1 MTKRTAA
8 VRPARRLRGDTA
20 RGFGPPFCEATGVLR
35 QGEAKMEGKTVC
47 AACVLPDTT
56 PGIEFDDRGICNYC
70 RAHAPVDVSG
80 EEKLRE
86 LLDRFRNPAKR
97 YECMVCL
104 SGGRDSTYVLW
115 KIVHD
120 YRMKTLAVTY
130 NSPFMSDRAHENI
143 RLAVGK
149 LGVDHLYWDYPG
161 DVHRQ
166 TTKKHLR
173 IWAKHPSSKMI
184 PFVCAHCKSWN
195 FQFYEIAREHRVP
208 LIVFGSNPLET
219 ASFKKDGFGGAR
231 TYSKLSNL
239 PVLASRALN
248 EIAANPGY
256 LSANWNLIFK
266 MYAGASH
273 STPYM
278 RWRFGDISAI
288 RIFDYL
294 RWDEKEIEKT
304 VADALGWEKSPD
316 VASAW
321 RFDCRL
327 DYVRR
332 LMYSSTIGVTELRDL
347 FSKMIREG
355 MISREEALER
365 LKREEPIS
373 RKVVDQ
379 VLAEMGLSLSD
390 LRINIDRN
398 LLVE

>member
-1 MTKRTAA
+1 MREKK
-8 VRPARRLRGDTA
+8 L
-20 RGFGPPFCEATGVLR
+20 
-35 QGEAKMEGKTVC
+35 C

-70 RAHAPVDVSG
+70 RDHVPVSVSG
-80 EEKLRE
+80 EEKLVE
-86 LLDRFRNPAKR
+86 QLDKFRNPQKQ

-115 KIVHD
+115 KMAHD
-120 YRMKTLAVTY
+120 YKMKVLAVTY
-130 NSPFMSDRAHENI
+130 DSPFMSDRAHQNI
-143 RLAVGK
+143 RLAVSR
-149 LGVDHLYWDYPG
+149 LGVDHHYWRYPG
-161 DVHRQ
+161 DIHKA
-166 TTKKHLR
+166 TTKKHIR
-173 IWAKHPSSKMI
+173 IWSKRPSSKMI

-195 FQFYEIAREHRVP
+195 YRFYEIARKHDVP

-231 TYSKLSNL
+231 TYSKISNL
-239 PVLASRALN
+239 PVLAAKALN
-248 EIAANPGY
+248 EVASNPGY
-256 LSANWNLIFK
+256 LSANWNLIIK
-266 MYAGASH
+266 MYTGASH

-278 RWRFGDISAI
+278 RWRFRDVTAI
-288 RIFDYL
+288 RTFDYL
-294 RWDEKEIEKT
+294 KWDEKEVEQVIAER
-304 VADALGWEKSPD
+304 LGWEKSSE

-355 MISREEALER
+355 MMSREEAMER
-365 LKREEPIS
+365 LTKEEPMS
-373 RKVVDQ
+373 RRVVDQ
-379 VLAEMGLSLSD
+379 VLADMGLSLSD
-390 LRINIDRN
+390 LRIRIDDN